1 MMIKSKLLKAL
12 SIEELQERNEFA
24 VAAGPNRCTIFG
36 QEVC

>member
-1 MMIKSKLLKAL
+1 MKLENLKGL

-24 VAAGPNRCTIFG
+24 AAAGPNRCTIFG